1 MKNSPNKAT
10 KIYIKKVL
18 RNVPFS
24 LRKKLKRELLLSMN
38 EYLSEI
44 PSPSEQDLLDRF
56 GSPELFAAE
65 YYAQLEP
72 QDYLSIFST
81 VKRFNLYLILSLI
94 AFAVILTI
102 SSVVII
108 NETHKQVGSF
118 YDETIYDNTQSI
130 SDN

>member
-1 MKNSPNKAT
+1 MKNKPNKAT

-56 GSPELFAAE
+56 CSPELFVAE

-81 VKRFNLYLILSLI
+81 VKRFNFYLIISL
-94 AFAVILTI
+94 FVIVFITLI
-102 SSVVII
+102 SSVII
-108 NETHKQVGSF
+108 VKENRKNITNYYYEEVTVL
-118 YDETIYDNTQSI
+118 